1 LDFLVVYRATAE
13 DPEWMLEHGASAGA
27 TSKLPADRSVTIS
40 STTSMIRRV
49 GRSWRMR
56 CHGAARTSRL
66 ALDCP
71 QLAGA

>member
-1 LDFLVVYRATAE
+1 
-13 DPEWMLEHGASAGA
+13 MLEHGASA
-27 TSKLPADRSVTIS
+27 DRYLETTGRSIS
-40 STTSMIRRV
+40 EYVVDEVDDRRV

-71 QLAGA
+71 HLAGA